1 MTRRENFP
9 HFSARHPQAVRIQ
22 SLSHTPMTAESKP
35 EPSTADFS
43 RTRRSLLTRLKNW
56 DDNRGWQDFMDK
68 YGRFIFGMARKSGFS
83 VEESEDVV
91 QDVLLSV
98 AKKMP
103 EFRYDGDKGSF
114 KAWLVMI
121 VKSRII
127 DHLRKKYRRLP
138 DVARPNGEPDETR
151 VEERVA
157 QHEDALSHETVWQ
170 GEWETYVLETALSR
184 VKERLPAK
192 HFLAFRMCTQ
202 QQKPPAEV
210 AKALG
215 ISLPMI
221 YVIRHRAGRMVAKE
235 IEQLREGR

>member
-1 MTRRENFP
+1 MN
-9 HFSARHPQAVRIQ
+9 
-22 SLSHTPMTAESKP
+22 LSTSP

-56 DDNRGWQDFMDK
+56 DDRSGWQEFMDK
-68 YGRFIFGMARKSGFS
+68 YGRFIFGMARKQGFS
-83 VEESEDVV
+83 IEEAEDVV
-91 QDVLLSV
+91 QDVLVSV

-103 EFRYDGDKGSF
+103 EFRYQGDKGSF

-138 DVARPNGEPDETR
+138 LAGFAGGEADETR
-151 VEERVA
+151 LEERVA
-157 QHEDALSHETVWQ
+157 QQEDALSHESLWAA
-170 GEWETYVLETALSR
+170 EWESHVLETALAR

-202 QQKPPAEV
+202 QQKAPAEV

-235 IEQLREGR
+235 IELLREGK

>member
-1 MTRRENFP
+1 MP
-9 HFSARHPQAVRIQ
+9 AAAQ
-22 SLSHTPMTAESKP
+22 P

-56 DDNRGWQDFMDK
+56 DDHTGWQEFMDK
-68 YGRFIFGMARKSGFS
+68 YGRFVFGMARKSGFN
-83 VEESEDVV
+83 VEEAEDIV
-91 QDVLLSV
+91 QDVLVSV

-103 EFRYDGDKGSF
+103 EFRYQGEKGSF

-138 DVARPNGEPDETR
+138 DVALANGEPDETR

-157 QHEDALSHETVWQ
+157 QHEDALSHEAAWA

-192 HFLAFRMCTQ
+192 HFLAFRMCSQ
-202 QQKPPAEV
+202 QQKSPNEV

-215 ISLPMI
+215 LSLPNTAMAQELFNACI
-221 YVIRHRAGRMVAKE
+221 AHGDGGRDHSALVTALEKLANHAVA
-235 IEQLREGR
+235 

>member
-1 MTRRENFP
+1 MNF
-9 HFSARHPQAVRIQ
+9 ST
-22 SLSHTPMTAESKP
+22 SP

-56 DDNRGWQDFMDK
+56 DDRSGWQEFMDK
-68 YGRFIFGMARKSGFS
+68 YGRFIFGMARKQGFS
-83 VEESEDVV
+83 IEEAEDVV
-91 QDVLLSV
+91 QDVLVSV

-103 EFRYDGDKGSF
+103 EFRYQGDKGSF

-121 VKSRII
+121 VKSRLI

-138 DVARPNGEPDETR
+138 SAGFAGGEADETR
-151 VEERVA
+151 IEERVA
-157 QHEDALSHETVWQ
+157 QQEDALSHESLWAA
-170 GEWETYVLETALSR
+170 EWESHVLETALAR

-202 QQKPPAEV
+202 QQKAPAEV

-221 YVIRHRAGRMVAKE
+221 YVIRHRAGRMVANE
-235 IEQLREGR
+235 IELLREGK

>member
-1 MTRRENFP
+1 MVIKPRT
-9 HFSARHPQAVRIQ
+9 V
-22 SLSHTPMTAESKP
+22 MTAAAQS

-56 DDNRGWQDFMDK
+56 DDNKGWQEFMDK

-83 VEESEDVV
+83 VEEAEDVV
-91 QDVLLSV
+91 QDVLVSV

-103 EFRYDGDKGSF
+103 EFRYQGDKGSF

-138 DVARPNGEPDETR
+138 EVARAGGEPDETR

-157 QHEDALSHETVWQ
+157 QHEDALSHEAVWA
-170 GEWETYVLETALSR
+170 GEWESYVLQTALAR

-202 QQKPPAEV
+202 QQKSPNEV

-215 ISLPMI
+215 LSLPNV
-221 YVIRHRAGRMVAKE
+221 YLIRHRAGRMVAKE
-235 IEQLREGR
+235 IEQLREGK

>member
-1 MTRRENFP
+1 MNT
-9 HFSARHPQAVRIQ
+9 STQ
-22 SLSHTPMTAESKP
+22 P

-56 DDNRGWQDFMDK
+56 DDRSGWQEFMDK
-68 YGRFIFGMARKSGFS
+68 YGRFIFGMARKQGFS
-83 VEESEDVV
+83 IEEAEDVV
-91 QDVLLSV
+91 QDVLVSV

-103 EFRYDGDKGSF
+103 EFRYQGDKGSF

-121 VKSRII
+121 VKSRVI

-138 DVARPNGEPDETR
+138 AAGYAGGEPDGTR
-151 VEERVA
+151 IEERVA
-157 QHEDALSHETVWQ
+157 QQEDALSHESVWAA
-170 GEWETYVLETALSR
+170 EWESHVLETALAR

-202 QQKPPAEV
+202 QQKSPAEV

-235 IEQLREGR
+235 IELLREGK